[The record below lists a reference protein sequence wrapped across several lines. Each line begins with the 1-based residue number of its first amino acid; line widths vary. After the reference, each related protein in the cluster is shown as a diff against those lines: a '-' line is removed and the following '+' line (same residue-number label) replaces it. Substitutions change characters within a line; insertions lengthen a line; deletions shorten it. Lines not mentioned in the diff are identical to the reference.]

1 MPSRSRTRPRTWPTA
16 AAITAGFVALLWV
29 VEAWD
34 QWTPAVLDDDGIR
47 PRSTEGLL
55 GIVLAPLLHGSWGHL
70 EANTPLV
77 ALLLFLVLLGD
88 VRRGLAVT
96 GVIWLVAG
104 LGTWLVASPGTV
116 HVGASG
122 LVFGWLVY
130 LVLRGWF
137 AQRLG
142 QVLLG
147 ALLFLAYGGLLWGVL
162 PGQPGISWQGHLFGA
177 VGGLVAARR
186 LATRGRARREEP
198 DAVRFLTVTDTPQT
212 DSEQQ
217 QDLRVERGDGVVEVT
232 FDRPHRH
239 NAFTRDM
246 YAQMRE
252 LCAELAEDRDTRVL
266 VLRGAG
272 GRAFAA
278 GNEISDFLEQDAV
291 AYEDWI
297 RELLE
302 ALFALP
308 QVTVAAVDGV
318 CVGGGLAVATHC
330 DLRIATPHSR
340 FGYPIARTLGNALA
354 GSIVYRCASVFGESL
369 TREMLLASRLVDAPR
384 AHAVGALMSVT
395 DDLDA
400 ELERVI
406 DGLRAA
412 SPVTIRATKSQLLDR
427 ARRLEAS
434 PEGDRDLLREVYT
447 GPDFAEGV
455 RAFLAKEK
463 PAFRG

>member
-47 PRSTEGLL
+47 PRSTEG
-55 GIVLAPLLHGSWGHL
+55 
-70 EANTPLV
+70 
-77 ALLLFLVLLGD
+77 LLGD

-186 LATRGRARREEP
+186 LATR
-198 DAVRFLTVTDTPQT
+198 D
-212 DSEQQ
+212 
-217 QDLRVERGDGVVEVT
+217 ERGA
-232 FDRPHRH
+232 RSP
-239 NAFTRDM
+239 
-246 YAQMRE
+246 
-252 LCAELAEDRDTRVL
+252 
-266 VLRGAG
+266 
-272 GRAFAA
+272 
-278 GNEISDFLEQDAV
+278 
-291 AYEDWI
+291 
-297 RELLE
+297 
-302 ALFALP
+302 
-308 QVTVAAVDGV
+308 
-318 CVGGGLAVATHC
+318 
-330 DLRIATPHSR
+330 TP
-340 FGYPIARTLGNALA
+340 Y
-354 GSIVYRCASVFGESL
+354 GS
-369 TREMLLASRLVDAPR
+369 
-384 AHAVGALMSVT
+384 
-395 DDLDA
+395 
-400 ELERVI
+400 
-406 DGLRAA
+406 
-412 SPVTIRATKSQLLDR
+412 
-427 ARRLEAS
+427 
-434 PEGDRDLLREVYT
+434 
-447 GPDFAEGV
+447 
-455 RAFLAKEK
+455 
-463 PAFRG
+463 

>member
-1 MPSRSRTRPRTWPTA
+1 VSSPE
-16 AAITAGFVALLWV
+16 IT
-29 VEAWD
+29 
-34 QWTPAVLDDDGIR
+34 I
-47 PRSTEGLL
+47 
-55 GIVLAPLLHGSWGHL
+55 
-70 EANTPLV
+70 
-77 ALLLFLVLLGD
+77 
-88 VRRGLAVT
+88 
-96 GVIWLVAG
+96 
-104 LGTWLVASPGTV
+104 
-116 HVGASG
+116 
-122 LVFGWLVY
+122 
-130 LVLRGWF
+130 
-137 AQRLG
+137 
-142 QVLLG
+142 
-147 ALLFLAYGGLLWGVL
+147 
-162 PGQPGISWQGHLFGA
+162 
-177 VGGLVAARR
+177 
-186 LATRGRARREEP
+186 
-198 DAVRFLTVTDTPQT
+198 
-212 DSEQQ
+212 
-217 QDLRVERGDGVVEVT
+217 ERGDGVVEVT

-246 YAQMRE
+246 YAAMRE
-252 LCAELAEDRDTRVL
+252 LCAELAEDHATRVL

-278 GNEISDFLEQDAV
+278 GNEISDFLSQDAV

-330 DLRIATPHSR
+330 DLRIATAGSR

-369 TREMLLASRLVDAPR
+369 TREMLLASRLVGADR
-384 AHAVGALMSVT
+384 AHAVGAVMAVAE
-395 DDLDA
+395 DAAALDA
-400 ELERVI
+400 ELASLVE
-406 DGLRAA
+406 GLRAA
-412 SPVTIRATKSQLLDR
+412 SAVTIRATKGQLLDR

-434 PEGDRDLLREVYT
+434 PQGEAELLREVYT